1 MPTLGADME
10 AGTLV
15 EWVKRP
21 GETLA
26 RGDIIAV
33 VDTEKGAIEI
43 EVFHEGVLDRTVI
56 QPGEKVPVGTVLAFI
71 RDMSESPGAEASP
84 AVSQEAVEGAVPQAP
99 EPARA
104 AQAPSGTTT
113 AALPRQRRISPAAR
127 KAADE
132 LNVDVSRVE
141 GTGPGGSVTR
151 ADVERAAHA
160 AKTPPDARSAAPPP
174 PSAPSDRIA
183 SMRTAIAAAMSRSKR
198 EIPHLYLATTVE
210 MSRLLQWVT
219 VQNAQRSVTERLL
232 PLAVQLKAVARAVV
246 DVPEINGFWVDAAF
260 RPGPGVHIGCA
271 VALRDGGLVAPALHD
286 VDGKDIDTVMRDL
299 RGLITRA
306 RAGTL
311 RSSELADSTITVT
324 SLGDLGVESVFGII
338 YPPQVALVGF
348 GRIVDRPWAI
358 DGRVEARSVMTAS
371 VSADHRAVDGRRA
384 GLFLGAIER
393 WMQQPESL

>member
-1 MPTLGADME
+1 ME

-21 GETLA
+21 GDALA
-26 RGDIIAV
+26 RGDIVAV

-43 EVFHEGVLDRTVI
+43 EVFQEGVLDRTVVE
-56 QPGEKVPVGTVLAFI
+56 PGEKVPVGTVLAFI
-71 RDMSESPGAEASP
+71 RDLSESPGAEAPVVAKP
-84 AVSQEAVEGAVPQAP
+84 AAG
-99 EPARA
+99 A
-104 AQAPSGTTT
+104 AQPVAERARVPEAPSPTT
-113 AALPRQRRISPAAR
+113 AAALAKRRRISPAAR
-127 KAADE
+127 KAAEE
-132 LNVDVSRVE
+132 LDVDVSTVE

-151 ADVERAAHA
+151 ADVERAAQA
-160 AKTPPDARSAAPPP
+160 ARAPAGAPSVTPHPATALDRSAA
-174 PSAPSDRIA
+174 
-183 SMRTAIAAAMSRSKR
+183 MRTAIAAAMSRSKR
-198 EIPHLYLATTVE
+198 EIPHLYLATTID
-210 MSRLLQWVT
+210 MSELLQWVT
-219 VQNAQRSVTERLL
+219 AQNARRSVTERLL

-246 DVPEINGFWVDAAF
+246 DVPQINGFWVDAAF

-286 VDGKDIDTVMRDL
+286 VDQKDIDAVMRDL
-299 RGLITRA
+299 RDLITRA

-348 GRIVDRPWAI
+348 GRVVDRPWAI
-358 DGRVEARSVMTAS
+358 EGRVDVRPVMTAS

-393 WMQQPESL
+393 WMQRPESL